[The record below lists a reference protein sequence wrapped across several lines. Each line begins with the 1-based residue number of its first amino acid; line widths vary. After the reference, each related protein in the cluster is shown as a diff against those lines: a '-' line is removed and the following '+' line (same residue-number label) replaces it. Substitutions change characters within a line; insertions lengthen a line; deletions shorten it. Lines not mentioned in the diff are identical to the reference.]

1 MAQLRLM
8 ISLIIVCLFSLS
20 IKVLAYSETPE
31 IKYYEQDDITN
42 QIPYFDNRFHID
54 GQLDEV
60 TLLFYRKRGTPPIIL
75 VRPDGSKFK
84 INTVPREKVQW
95 YDDQTFDM
103 IRIKKPMPG
112 PWQAIGD
119 ILPNSKIMLVTDV
132 RLEVEPLAEILL
144 SGETLKVE
152 AQIYNSDKVIDDPLF
167 DDVIALEIAFY
178 STNNS
183 AYDNFG
189 AEPIDIGTFRD
200 DGYELDEYA
209 RDSLFTGEFT
219 LDFSAGEWVP
229 IYRVKMPM
237 ATRELRQKPVI
248 VRPNPVVLSVEN
260 SINPEQPHK
269 LVITID
275 ETYVDPDSLIFQG
288 KVIYPDRQSEPFA
301 IMEGSGKQRIKMID
315 YTEPGLHR
323 VSLNAFGKT
332 INGREFRLVVPDFS
346 FNVERPDGPLV
357 PTLDDES
364 KESSAEL
371 AARKMAEKIAEEK
384 ALFEMQLAEA
394 KAEQQAKAEAK
405 QQQTLIIIGIA
416 NGLIILLGIGVF
428 FYLRKKKLAGKT

>member
-1 MAQLRLM
+1 MAKL
-8 ISLIIVCLFSLS
+8 SLIVSLIVVYLLS
-20 IKVLAYSETPE
+20 FTTKGFTFSETPE

-54 GQLDEV
+54 AQLEEV
-60 TLLFYRKRGTPPIIL
+60 TLLFYRRRGTPPIIL
-75 VRPDGSKFK
+75 VRPDGSKYK
-84 INTVPREKVQW
+84 INTIPQDKVQW

-103 IRIKKPMPG
+103 IQIKKPMPG

-167 DDVIALEIAFY
+167 NDVIELEIAFY

-189 AEPIDIGTFRD
+189 AEPIELGTFRD

-219 LDFSAGEWVP
+219 LDFSAGEWLP

-248 VRPNPVVLSVEN
+248 VRPNPITLSIET
-260 SINPEQPHK
+260 SLSPEQGHT
-269 LVITID
+269 LTLNID
-275 ETYVDPDSLIFQG
+275 DTYVDVNSLIFQG
-288 KVIYPDRQSEPFA
+288 KVIFPDRQSEPFA
-301 IMEGSGKQRIKMID
+301 IMDGSGKQRIKMID
-315 YTEPGLHR
+315 YSEPGLHR
-323 VSLNAFGKT
+323 VSLNAFGTT

-357 PTLDDES
+357 PTLDGES
-364 KESSAEL
+364 SESSAEA
-371 AARKMAEKIAEEK
+371 AAREMAEKIAEEK
-384 ALFEMQLAEA
+384 AQFEMQIAQA
-394 KAEQQAKAEAK
+394 KAEQEAQVKARE
-405 QQQTLIIIGIA
+405 QRTWIIIGVA
-416 NGLIILLGIGVF
+416 NGIIILLGIGVF
-428 FYLRKKKLAGKT
+428 FYLRKKKLANKG